1 MSKRLE
7 DNIKVHISKDVD
19 EIFDI
24 MRESKLLLHDYPE
37 REFPYPYHRD
47 LLRLLQTVN
56 PLELSYYYIEEIDI
70 GTEEENS
77 IGGNQQQSLNRI
89 DQQKK
94 VHGKYAFF
102 TIYLNR
108 MDLLTYGK
116 AQWFMNV
123 QTIGFPCS
131 LSVPG
136 YVTNDLTW
144 MLDYIKT
151 IKGCKLILN
160 VDQKVEARGMAFGET
175 LPTCKLTLRPEHTSL
190 EHYMQSLRSPYRRR
204 MNLAIKRCSDITIR
218 RIPQCNTI
226 IDEQIRQADEDITS
240 QMQAGCLDIY
250 PLYLQTYEK
259 SDYKLECLEQE
270 FFDQVDGEK
279 LVFLRGETPVG
290 FVLLKV
296 NGTELIFMF
305 CGMEYHYHSLS
316 DNNTGDK
323 EQDERQDKRQEKEQE
338 FDCNADLYYYMLLQI
353 VDYAI
358 AHHCQ
363 TIDFGQTSEKTKLK
377 FGAVLEKKYFY
388 AHHTNPFLNL
398 VALLGKHILEYTYEF
413 PEFRVFKDG
422 E

>member
-1 MSKRLE
+1 MRRIFCDMAKKQN
-7 DNIKVHISKDVD
+7 DTIQVHISKDID
-19 EIFDI
+19 EIFAI
-24 MRESKLLLHDYPE
+24 MWESKLLLHDYPE
-37 REFPYPYHRD
+37 KEFPYPYHQD
-47 LLRLLQTVN
+47 LLQLLQTAN
-56 PLELSYYYIEEIDI
+56 PLDLTYYYIEEIN
-70 GTEEENS
+70 E
-77 IGGNQQQSLNRI
+77 GNHI
-89 DQQKK
+89 DSRQ
-94 VHGKYAFF
+94 GRYAFF
-102 TIYLNR
+102 TVYHNR

-136 YVTNDLTW
+136 YVTNDLPW
-144 MLDYIKT
+144 MLAYIKS
-151 IKGCKLILN
+151 IKGCKLVLN

-190 EHYMQSLRSPYRRR
+190 DRYLQSMRSPYRRR
-204 MNLAIKRCSDITIR
+204 INLAIKRCSDIIIR
-218 RIPQCNTI
+218 RERNKYARELSHKNPEVGTASSHVEHIV
-226 IDEQIRQADEDITS
+226 
-240 QMQAGCLDIY
+240 DIY

-259 SDYKLECLEQE
+259 SEYKLECLQQE
-270 FFDQVDGEK
+270 FFDRVDGEK
-279 LVFLRGETPVG
+279 LIVLRDGEPVG

-296 NGTELIFMF
+296 NGSELIFMF
-305 CGMEYHYHSLS
+305 CGIEYV
-316 DNNTGDK
+316 G
-323 EQDERQDKRQEKEQE
+323 
-338 FDCNADLYYYMLLQI
+338 DCNADLYYYMLLQI

-358 AHHCQ
+358 EHHCK
-363 TIDFGQTSEKTKLK
+363 TIYFGQISEKTKLK

>member
-1 MSKRLE
+1 MSKRLR

-24 MRESKLLLHDYPE
+24 MWESELLMHDYPE
-37 REFPYPYHRD
+37 RSFSYPYHRD
-47 LLRLLQTVN
+47 LLRLLQTAN
-56 PLELSYYYIEEIDI
+56 PLDISYYFIEEID
-70 GTEEENS
+70 TETDEETS
-77 IGGNQQQSLNRI
+77 IGQNQHQNMWRRNQQKAVQGR
-89 DQQKK
+89 
-94 VHGKYAFF
+94 YAFF

-136 YVTNDLTW
+136 YVTNDPAW
-144 MLDYIKT
+144 MLEYIKT
-151 IKGCKLILN
+151 IKGCKLVLN
-160 VDQKVEARGMAFGET
+160 VDRKVEARGMAFGET

-190 EHYMQSLRSPYRRR
+190 DRYLQSMRSPYRRR
-204 MNLAIKRCSDITIR
+204 INLAIKRCSDITIR
-218 RIPQCNTI
+218 RIPRCNTI
-226 IDEQIRQADEDITS
+226 IDEQIRQVDEDITC

-259 SDYKLECLEQE
+259 SEYKLECLEQE
-270 FFDQVDGEK
+270 FFDRVDGEK
-279 LVFLRGETPVG
+279 LIFLRGGKPVG

-296 NGTELIFMF
+296 NGSELIFMF
-305 CGMEYHYHSLS
+305 CGMEYV
-316 DNNTGDK
+316 G
-323 EQDERQDKRQEKEQE
+323 
-338 FDCNADLYYYMLLQI
+338 DCNADLYYYMLLQI

-358 AHHCQ
+358 EHHCK